1 MKIFGNDLKTCS
13 FCGKPVDKDRKIIE
27 GPNNSVRICNN
38 CVNVCLDYFNDK
50 AESINSLNL
59 SNVPTPKEFKE
70 YLENGNITHSVNYPA
85 IDMGICSKAGRVAV
99 FHKNIANTITKL
111 AACFGDVNINI
122 SDMTNKSKG
131 EVAYTMLD
139 IETAAS
145 EDIIKKLQSI
155 DGVFRVRVVK

>member
-70 YLENGNITHSVNYPA
+70 YL
-85 IDMGICSKAGRVAV
+85 D
-99 FHKNIANTITKL
+99 
-111 AACFGDVNINI
+111 
-122 SDMTNKSKG
+122 
-131 EVAYTMLD
+131 
-139 IETAAS
+139 
-145 EDIIKKLQSI
+145 Q
-155 DGVFRVRVVK
+155 